1 MVSKLYQSYGC
12 FLIVKVWCSPHLEWG
27 WEWCSSR
34 PGRMEELGCWHQ
46 KEHVKYINKCRM
58 KEHLFVLSC
67 INANGRCN
75 PNFYIF
81 KGKQF
86 WRNYTKGCET
96 RLSKR
101 MQPSAWVMA
110 FLCDKWLEHFI
121 ACVKQIWKHVFWEP
135 TLLIMNGHASHI
147 IVDVVN
153 KAKKIGFDIMTLP
166 SHTQH
171 ALQPLNVSCFKRF

>member
-1 MVSKLYQSYGC
+1 MVFKAIPILWMLFYCKSMMLTAFGMRMRVVLK
-12 FLIVKVWCSPHLEWG
+12 H
-27 WEWCSSR
+27 
-34 PGRMEELGCWHQ
+34 GRMEELGCWHQ
-46 KEHVKYINKCRM
+46 KEHVKYINKCHM

-121 ACVKQIWKHVFWEP
+121 ACVKKNME
-135 TLLIMNGHASHI
+135 TCLLRTNTFDYEWSCKSYHCGCSEQG
-147 IVDVVN
+147 
-153 KAKKIGFDIMTLP
+153 KKNWLWYHYIAF
-166 SHTQH
+166 SHTT
-171 ALQPLNVSCFKRF
+171 CFTTS